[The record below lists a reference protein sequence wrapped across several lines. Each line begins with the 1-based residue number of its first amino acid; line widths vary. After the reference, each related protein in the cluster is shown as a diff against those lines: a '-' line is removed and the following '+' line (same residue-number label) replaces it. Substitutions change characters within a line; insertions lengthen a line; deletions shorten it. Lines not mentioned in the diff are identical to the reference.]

1 MVSNK
6 EIMCKSILTNSGI
19 EPFVYSI
26 SPYVGCEH
34 ACVYCYARFMMRFRA
49 GAEGKQWGEFAD
61 AKINAPKI
69 LAREIRGKAK
79 GVTWLSAVT
88 DPYQQIEKKYE
99 LTRGCLQ
106 VLSTYKF
113 PIWVQT
119 KSSLV
124 MRDVDLL
131 AGFPEKDVG
140 FTILTLDDD
149 LRRKIE
155 PAASPV
161 DERVAVLAELSS
173 RGIRTFA
180 FVGPI
185 LPFISDSAETLRPL
199 INKLVASGAKQILF
213 DKLNLRW
220 GVWPSIKNFLEKH
233 YPTLL
238 PKYRDVMWRS
248 TSYFDDLRKS
258 INRLCREAGVQKYEI
273 CY

>member
-6 EIMCKSILTNSGI
+6 EIICKSVLSNSGI
-19 EPFVYSI
+19 EPFDYSI

-49 GAEGKQWGEFAD
+49 SSEGKQWGEFAN

-69 LAREIRGKAK
+69 LSREIRGKPK

-88 DPYQQIEKKYE
+88 DPYQPIEKKYE

-140 FTILTLDDD
+140 FTILTLDDG
-149 LRRKIE
+149 LRKKIE

-161 DERVAVLAELSS
+161 DERVAALAELSN

-185 LPFISDSAETLRPL
+185 LPFISDSLEMLRPL
-199 INKLVASGAKQILF
+199 IDELVRNGTKQILF
-213 DKLNLRW
+213 DRLNLRW

-233 YPTLL
+233 YPSLL
-238 PKYRDVMWRS
+238 PKYRDVMWH
-248 TSYFDDLRKS
+248 TTTYFDDLRKS
-258 INRLCREAGVQKYEI
+258 VNRLCREAGVQKYEI